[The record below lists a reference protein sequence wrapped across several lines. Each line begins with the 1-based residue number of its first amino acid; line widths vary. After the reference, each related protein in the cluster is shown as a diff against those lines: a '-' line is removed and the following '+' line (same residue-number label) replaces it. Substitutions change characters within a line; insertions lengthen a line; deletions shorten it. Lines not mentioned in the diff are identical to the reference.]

1 MNIKID
7 INLNLENINQ
17 IIETLTTM
25 MNFDTYKANICTG
38 NNNSAKETITIDTIR
53 ENISKLS
60 QNGKI
65 QTAKEI
71 LSKYNASKVSQI
83 NCNDYENINKELITM
98 LNTKYN

>member
-25 MNFDTYKANICTG
+25 MNFDTYKANVCTE
-38 NNNSAKETITIDTIR
+38 NNNITKETVTLDTIR

-60 QNGKI
+60 QHGKI

-83 NCNDYENINKELITM
+83 NCNDYENINKELITV